1 MGLLIFFPFK
11 SRLTGK
17 RKKLAIKN
25 RSPIFLGAAVFW
37 LKMYVLLYS
46 HRRTIHYLLRHD
58 KTQPKILI
66 KNNKYSIMGKYVILI
81 LKFGGWNMIAF
92 NVPSDSHHSMMTWW
106 IYMENVSNKY
116 YHTRKNLL
124 ALGLMIFFCIRFQL
138 YKKCWS
144 FFAPQFTIPS
154 SEMFTAR
161 MWKCF

>member
-46 HRRTIHYLLRHD
+46 HRKTIHYLLRYD

-66 KNNKYSIMGKYVILI
+66 KNNK
-81 LKFGGWNMIAF
+81 
-92 NVPSDSHHSMMTWW
+92 
-106 IYMENVSNKY
+106 
-116 YHTRKNLL
+116 
-124 ALGLMIFFCIRFQL
+124 
-138 YKKCWS
+138 
-144 FFAPQFTIPS
+144 
-154 SEMFTAR
+154 
-161 MWKCF
+161 